1 MTPSGHVE
9 IPVKP
14 ETEQP
19 SKPKMPTSA
28 APEIRPAVSKSS
40 GESKYKAASEFFQSS
55 MMENN
60 RIKSSSKTMD
70 FLISRS
76 R

>member
-1 MTPSGHVE
+1 MTPSSPAE
-9 IPVKP
+9 IPVRP

-28 APEIRPAVSKSS
+28 ASEIRPAVSKSS
-40 GESKYKAASEFFQSS
+40 GEPKYEAASEFFQSS
-55 MMENN
+55 MIENN